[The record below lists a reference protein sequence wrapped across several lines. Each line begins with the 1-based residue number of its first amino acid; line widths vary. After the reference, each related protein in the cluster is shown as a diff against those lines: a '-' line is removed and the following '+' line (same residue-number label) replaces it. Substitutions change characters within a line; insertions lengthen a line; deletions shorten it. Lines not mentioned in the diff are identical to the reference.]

1 MKMFL
6 VNRKTDLRFNQDLE
20 KEYLSYS
27 SKKDRNYIRI
37 AYILFTL
44 LYGLFSIVDYYLVPD
59 WFNFFF
65 VIRFCFVIPL
75 LILTIVLTYLPQYD
89 KFKQIAIL
97 TSYIAGGLGIAIMLI
112 IEPMNI
118 VYYGGLFL
126 VFTSGYFMLNLNTE
140 YVFIGSA
147 FILVILIIGL
157 FSSNDLN
164 LTSLSAIIFFISQN
178 IIGTI
183 GAFSIEQFRRNEFLH
198 VKSLNETQI
207 MLNKMVDEKIEEI
220 SKAQI
225 STILALARLAES
237 RDKNTGQHIERVG
250 DLCQKLSERLPISY
264 YNSFE
269 HKEDFVRS
277 IRLASSLHD
286 IGKVGIPDSILNKPG
301 KLTHEEFEIMKT
313 HVEIGTSTLSK
324 LHDEYPNN
332 SFVQL
337 GIEITQCHHEK
348 WDGSGYPKGL
358 RGYEIPLSARIMAIV
373 DVYDA
378 LISQRSYKLPYS
390 HEETIQIIN
399 DGIGKHF
406 DPSLVVYFNDL
417 FK

>member
-1 MKMFL
+1 MFL
-6 VNRKTDLRFNQDLE
+6 VNRKTDLRFNSDLE
-20 KEYLSYS
+20 KEYLNYS
-27 SKKDRNYIRI
+27 SKKDKIYIRI

-44 LYGLFSIVDYYLVPD
+44 LYGLFSIVDYYLVPE

-65 VIRFCFVIPL
+65 IIRFYFVIPL
-75 LILTIVLTYLPQYD
+75 LLLTMGLTYLPQYN
-89 KFKQIAIL
+89 KFKQISIL
-97 TSYIAGGLGIAIMLI
+97 TSYIAGGLGIAIMLV
-112 IEPMNI
+112 IEPMNV

-140 YVFIGSA
+140 YVIIGSG
-147 FILVILIIGL
+147 FILVILAIGL
-157 FSSNDLN
+157 VSLN
-164 LTSLSAIIFFISQN
+164 ELDLTSISAIIFFISQN
-178 IIGTI
+178 IIGSI

-198 VKSLNETQI
+198 VNSLNETQI
-207 MLNKMVDEKIEEI
+207 MLNRMVDEKIEEI

-237 RDKNTGQHIERVG
+237 RDENTGQHIERVG
-250 DLCQKLSERLPISY
+250 ELCQSLSDRLPISY
-264 YNSFE
+264 FDSE
-269 HKEDFVRS
+269 VDKIDFVKS

-301 KLTHEEFEIMKT
+301 KLTIEEFEIMKT

-348 WDGSGYPKGL
+348 WDGTGYPNKLSGCN
-358 RGYEIPLSARIMAIV
+358 IPLSARIMAIV

-390 HEETIQIIN
+390 HEETIRIIN
-399 DGIGKHF
+399 DGSGKHF
-406 DPSLVVYFNDL
+406 DPNLIVFFNDL